1 MDKRKAWIIDI
12 ETYPNC
18 FLFAVL
24 RADESFKKVFE
35 VSDRVN
41 EIDRVFACMDY
52 LHKNNEYMISFNGIN
67 FDYPIL
73 HRLHTDRKKLPVS
86 GKSIAMRVYRH
97 AQEQIDSFKD
107 DGFGNT
113 VKSSECYFKHIDL
126 YRVWHFNNKA
136 RATGLKMLEFNMRMN
151 NIEDLPFA
159 VGQTLSHEEIDK
171 LKAYNIHD
179 VTATLNFFNA
189 SQEQIDFRLALSD
202 KYNKD
207 WTNCDD
213 TKIGA
218 EYFTM
223 SLENAGVKLK
233 EYRNGKL
240 VMKQTKRDKI
250 KISDCLFDYYD
261 FKRPEFI
268 AVMKWFSEQVITETK
283 GVFSDV
289 EEHDLGDLA
298 KYSELI
304 VKRKRFKGKPTDED
318 ILEFKNEHP
327 LGWVDE
333 EELKATEYAFD
344 ENGEHIMEYH
354 LDEDGSPNLSKKQKK
369 KRIPKKSY
377 WMNWRIAET
386 LNVVIDG
393 FRFDFGTGGI
403 HGSIE
408 SKIAKETKKYQL
420 IDADV
425 SSMYPNLAI
434 SNRIYPDH
442 LGETFCDIYQDM
454 YEQRK
459 SYPKGSAE
467 NAMLKLALNGTY
479 GKSNDKYSIFYDP
492 KFTMSITVNGQL
504 SLCLLAEKLLNI
516 PDLRIIQ
523 VNTDGITVALPRA
536 YKDEYDM
543 ICNNWQDQV
552 KLQLEFADYSKMIIR
567 DVNNYI
573 ALYTNGKVKRK
584 GAYQYE
590 DLGWH
595 QNQSALVIPMAAEAQ
610 MVFGKPIEE
619 FITEHMKDP
628 DNKWDFMLRTKVPR
642 SSKLVMLLDDNT
654 EVQLQNICRYVPSLS
669 GGKLIK
675 IMPPLE
681 GEIEDRRLSI
691 DKEYKV
697 LPCNNANDFD
707 FGVLDMS
714 YYVNEAKK
722 LLVGVDNPCNLSDNT
737 TNENEGEDDAT

>member
-52 LHKNNEYMISFNGIN
+52 LHKNDEYMISFNGIN

-73 HRLHTDRKKLPVS
+73 HRLHLDRKKLPSS
-86 GKSIAMRVYRH
+86 GKAIAMKVYRH

-107 DGFGNT
+107 EGFGNT
-113 VKSSECYFKHIDL
+113 VKSEDCYFKHLDL
-126 YRVWHFNNKA
+126 YRIWHFNNKA
-136 RATGLKMLEFNMRMN
+136 RATSLKLLEFNMKMD

-159 VGQTLSHEEIDK
+159 VGQTLTSEEIDK

-189 SQEQIDFRLALSD
+189 SQEQIDFRLSLSE
-202 KYNKD
+202 KYGKD
-207 WTNCDD
+207 WNNCDD

-240 VMKQTKRDKI
+240 VMRQTKRDKI
-250 KISDCLFDYYD
+250 NISDCLFDYYD
-261 FKRPEFI
+261 FHRPEFI
-268 AVMKWFSEQVITETK
+268 AVMDWFRNQVITETK

-289 EEHDLGDLA
+289 EEHDLGELA
-298 KYSELI
+298 KYSELT
-304 VKRKRFKGKPTDED
+304 VKRKRFKGKPTEQD
-318 ILEFKNEHP
+318 IAEFKKEHP
-327 LGWVDE
+327 LGWVEE

-344 ENGEHIMEYH
+344 ENGEHIMEYQ
-354 LDEDGSPNLSKKQKK
+354 LDEDGCPDLSKKPKK

-377 WMNWRIAET
+377 WMNWKIAET
-386 LNVVIDG
+386 LNVVVDG

-408 SKIAKETKKYQL
+408 SKIAKENKKYQL

-425 SSMYPNLAI
+425 SSMYPNIAI
-434 SNRIYPDH
+434 SNRIYPQH

-492 KFTMSITVNGQL
+492 KFTMQITINGQL
-504 SLCLLAEKLLNI
+504 SLCLLAEKLLSI
-516 PDLRIIQ
+516 PDLKIIQ
-523 VNTDGITVALPRA
+523 VNTDGITVALPRV
-536 YKDEYDM
+536 YKEQYDS
-543 ICNNWQDQV
+543 ICNHWQKQV

-567 DVNNYI
+567 DVNNYLAI
-573 ALYTNGKVKRK
+573 YTNGKIKRK

-590 DLGWH
+590 GLGWH
-595 QNQSALVIPMAAEAQ
+595 QNQGGLVIPMAAEAEMTQ
-610 MVFGKPIEE
+610 GIPVRE
-619 FITEHMKDP
+619 FILNHLSDP
-628 DNKWDFMLRTKVPR
+628 ENKWDFMLRTKVPR
-642 SSKLVMLLDDNT
+642 SSKLVMVLDDGS
-654 EVQLQNICRYVPSLS
+654 EVQQQNVCRYYISTS
-669 GGKLIK
+669 GGKLVK

-681 GEIEDRRLSI
+681 GETEWRRLGI
-691 DKEYKV
+691 DTAWKVRTCNRMPEELTDIDIEYY
-697 LPCNNANDFD
+697 AT
-707 FGVLDMS
+707 
-714 YYVNEAKK
+714 EAEK
-722 LLVGVDNPCNLSDNT
+722 LVIKPSVSS
-737 TNENEGEDDAT
+737 